1 MTGAAHREM
10 IGPMQRGRV
19 WAIAG
24 VGAAFWLVG
33 CGGGEGFSL
42 VAPSPRQQQNVM
54 VIDEGFDL
62 SISELRGRVA
72 AGYTET
78 CADETSGGPDASSSP
93 DAAAA
98 DAGAAPDG
106 GGADAGA
113 SFDQMK
119 QALLAALSVPDDS
132 CHLTVGIGTKP
143 DPFAPIAPYRT
154 RWNAMVRAN
163 QVGAQAFTQAV
174 YTQITTAIDNELQTD
189 AYHGTATAG
198 TVVHD
203 NPTVRL
209 VLIERELASDAEI
222 QSSFSC
228 FVQSEID
235 QAVELISDPQVN
247 AALVNQPVEVEGDLA
262 TARSKYDVGLVNES
276 FGSSSRAA
284 LDAMQTAA
292 NCPTTVDLSAY
303 FSLLDQIQIA
313 HAATLTG
320 PAVLTVQAAGNDGSE
335 IDSGADSLA
344 CDLGDPLSL
353 LVGSYDPGNQV
364 RNTFSDFGACVDA
377 YAPGQSV
384 VAPYAGDWLLPREG
398 TSFSAPM
405 AARLV
410 SLDTTAAWTPALGR
424 TNLLAARV
432 SDGSLPISLFPD
444 DFFYT
449 PTETPTAAL
458 IAGAPRARAAPR
470 SLTRVDLH
478 RVLHPLNLLRSL
490 RRR

>member
-1 MTGAAHREM
+1 MMARM
-10 IGPMQRGRV
+10 RRGRV
-19 WAIAG
+19 LWAMAG
-24 VGAAFWLVG
+24 VGSALWAAG
-33 CGGGEGFSL
+33 CGGDGFSL
-42 VAPSPRQQQNVM
+42 VAPSAQQQQNVM

-72 AGYTET
+72 AVYTET
-78 CADETSGGPDASSSP
+78 CADESAGGPDAASSP
-93 DAAAA
+93 DA
-98 DAGAAPDG
+98 GLAPD

-132 CHLTVGIGTKP
+132 CHLTVGIGAKP
-143 DPFAPIAPYRT
+143 DPFASIAQYRT

-163 QVGAQAFTQAV
+163 QTGDQAFTQAEF
-174 YTQITTAIDNELQTD
+174 TQIVNVINNEFQTF
-189 AYHGTATAG
+189 AYHGTATSG

-203 NPTVRL
+203 NPTARL
-209 VLIERELASDAEI
+209 VLVERQLASESEI
-222 QSSFSC
+222 QSSFTC
-228 FVQSEID
+228 FVQSDID
-235 QAVELISDPQVN
+235 QAVQLLSDPQVN
-247 AALVNQPVEVEGDLA
+247 AALVNQPAEVEGDLA
-262 TARSKYDVGLVNES
+262 TARGKYDVGVVNES
-276 FGSSSRAA
+276 FGSSSREA
-284 LDAMQTAA
+284 LETMQTAA
-292 NCPTTVDLSAY
+292 NCPTSIDLSAY
-303 FSLLDQIQIA
+303 FSILDQIQIA

-344 CDLGDPLSL
+344 CDIGDPLSL
-353 LVGSYDPGNQV
+353 LVGSYDPGNQM

-384 VAPYAGDWLLPREG
+384 VAPYAGDWLLWLAG
-398 TSFSAPM
+398 TSFASPM
-405 AARLV
+405 TVRLM

-424 TNLLAARV
+424 TNLLAKRV

-449 PTETPTAAL
+449 PDEATTAAL

-470 SLTRVDLH
+470 PVSRVDLH
-478 RVLHPLNLLRSL
+478 RVLHPLELLRSL